1 VNVGTTLTQTLATA
15 TIAGVIALPA
25 TNRDFSVPVT
35 AFANFY
41 TVPTTPQPDDVFSS
55 ITALSSV
62 PLSPSPAQ
70 EIEVSQSDSRWQRY
84 VSERIEEI
92 RSGSDDYSELPRP
105 SLDVVERAWWVVTRT
120 LRAETPTPSV
130 VPSDEGSI
138 VFVWHKALWDLEI
151 EVGPKETTV
160 WAHNRK
166 TDTMFSG
173 PLDEQRPKLLRLL
186 SYLAWH

>member
-15 TIAGVIALPA
+15 TVAGSIVLPA
-25 TNRDFSVPVT
+25 TNQQSFPAVT
-35 AFANFY
+35 AFANYYIVPAESHLGDVLASATAPY
-41 TVPTTPQPDDVFSS
+41 TFP
-55 ITALSSV
+55 LSSGFDQDV
-62 PLSPSPAQ
+62 EASR
-70 EIEVSQSDSRWQRY
+70 SDSRWQRY

-92 RSGSDDYSELPRP
+92 RSGRDDYSELPRP
-105 SLDVVERAWWVVTRT
+105 SPYVVERAWWVATSV
-120 LRAETPTPSV
+120 LKADTPTPSV
-130 VPSDEGSI
+130 VPSDEGNV

-151 EVGPKETTV
+151 EVGPRETRV

-173 PLDEQRPKLLRLL
+173 LLDEQLPRLSRLL